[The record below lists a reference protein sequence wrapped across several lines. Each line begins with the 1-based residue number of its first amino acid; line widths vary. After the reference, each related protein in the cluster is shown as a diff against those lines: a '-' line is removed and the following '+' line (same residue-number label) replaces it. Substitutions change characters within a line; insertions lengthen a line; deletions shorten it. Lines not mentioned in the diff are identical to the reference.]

1 MVKTKRVS
9 NVKTKQAEK
18 QTKQR
23 LKHNKTNWEPFWMFH
38 SMFKGENGRFFLGK
52 NVNRIEDAFLENF
65 SANRRP
71 SACLS

>member
-18 QTKQR
+18 QTKQT
-23 LKHNKTNWEPFWMFH
+23 LKHNKTNWELFWMFH
-38 SMFKGENGRFFLGK
+38 SMFKGENGRFSLDK
-52 NVNRIEDAFLENF
+52 NVNRIEDAILANF